1 LNYNQQHDSAMKR
14 MFWSTRK
21 EAAFA
26 YLAYLFSCQISLG
39 DENSA
44 LAGVEIPIPS
54 AMIEAASWGDTL
66 SLISKFLMPPPKA
79 INGTCVS

>member
-1 LNYNQQHDSAMKR
+1 MKR

-26 YLAYLFSCQISLG
+26 YLAYLCSCQISLG
-39 DENSA
+39 DVNSA
-44 LAGVEIPIPS
+44 LVGVEIPIPS

-66 SLISKFLMPPPKA
+66 SLNSKFLMHPPKA